1 MYLLRYNRSFIFK
14 IAPKYVENRP
24 NRMNHDTIITLEN
37 REILETRQIIS
48 DGTNIWKLL
57 GKYQIYIFDTGYFI

>member
-1 MYLLRYNRSFIFK
+1 
-14 IAPKYVENRP
+14 
-24 NRMNHDTIITLEN
+24 MNHDTIITLEN

-57 GKYQIYIFDTGYFI
+57 GKYQIHIFDSDYFI

>member
-1 MYLLRYNRSFIFK
+1 
-14 IAPKYVENRP
+14 
-24 NRMNHDTIITLEN
+24 MNHDTIITLEN

-57 GKYQIYIFDTGYFI
+57 GKYQIRNQIYIFDLGFLN